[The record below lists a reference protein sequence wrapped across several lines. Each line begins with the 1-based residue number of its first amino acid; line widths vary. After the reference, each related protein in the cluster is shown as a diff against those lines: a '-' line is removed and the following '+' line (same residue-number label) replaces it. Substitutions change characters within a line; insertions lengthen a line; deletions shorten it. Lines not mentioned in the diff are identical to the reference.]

1 MRFETFPGLS
11 LAAPVA
17 IAWAAWIA
25 CGVYFL
31 ATALFTNRIRVREKA
46 PHRLLDALLLWSGYA
61 FLFIGVSRAGA
72 LQATLAHHPWWQ
84 YAGAAAAAAG
94 LAFTVWSRFVL
105 GRYWSGVVALK
116 QDHRLV
122 QNGPYRR
129 IRHPLYTGL
138 ILAATGTAVAAA
150 QPWTLPGVVLLTLCF
165 LRRARREDALL
176 SQHFGAEFDTYR
188 RQTGQLL
195 PRLG

>member
-1 MRFETFPGLS
+1 MSIGISPGLS
-11 LAAPVA
+11 LSAPVS
-17 IAWAAWIA
+17 IAWAAWVI

-61 FLFIGVSRAGA
+61 FLFVGVSRAGA
-72 LQATLAHHPWWQ
+72 QQALLLHHPWWQ

-94 LAFTVWSRFVL
+94 LAFTIWSRFVL
-105 GRYWSGVVALK
+105 GRYWSGVIALK
-116 QDHRLV
+116 QDHHLV
-122 QNGPYRR
+122 QRGPYSR

-138 ILAATGTAVAAA
+138 ILAASGTAAAA
-150 QPWTLPGVVLLTLCF
+150 GAPLTLPGVVLLTLCF

-176 SQHFGAEFDTYR
+176 SQHFGAEFDAYR

-195 PRLG
+195 PRHG